1 MRTLFP
7 PPASLAAGH
16 RSCDMVDTHA
26 RFNVK
31 DVGKINF
38 FIYIFDLT
46 TRGGDEDT
54 CHLQA
59 STPSSLQHLRPG
71 PRVGAPRTRSGC
83 VVVAGFLGGSRGL
96 ADTPRFTYGGGTYMP
111 SFFNPPPHPSA
122 CACGCACT
130 CACGYICAHAH
141 ACRQSVVRVANMSRN
156 VSTENTFRHVPDRGG
171 SVKNGVLL
179 N

>member
-1 MRTLFP
+1 MRTLFPP

-111 SFFNPPPHPSA
+111 SFFNPPPSKCMCMWMCMHM
-122 CACGCACT
+122 CMWIHMCT
-130 CACGYICAHAH
+130 CTCMSSKCR
-141 ACRQSVVRVANMSRN
+141 ACRQYVAECVDRKHVSSCARSRW
-156 VSTENTFRHVPDRGG
+156 VG
-171 SVKNGVLL
+171 
-179 N
+179 